1 LGAGDFLTL
10 ELTAVQLL
18 NGGLQVGGCLV
29 LDETSTIALA
39 TNLGVDDVQS
49 RLAGKILQILPAG
62 LDRKVCYPHPV
73 RSATRTWG
81 NTLVGREILVA
92 AGSACKLD
100 NQAFAH
106 EVRAMESR
114 NDVTSIHS
122 ILVLDETKAVH
133 ELDFSDLAGAM
144 GLEVAFD
151 FRLGGIAG
159 KVAQIE
165 AGR

>member
-1 LGAGDFLTL
+1 VVVWLY
-10 ELTAVQLL
+10 VP
-18 NGGLQVGGCLV
+18 
-29 LDETSTIALA
+29 STIALA

-49 RLAGKILQILPAG
+49 RLAGKILQILYIEVRPSPIPDARYKERAKTKPLMVQDLVYLGLTGCRENPRVGVSNLPAG

-106 EVRAMESR
+106 EVRAIYTVRCMFGQMNAS
-114 NDVTSIHS
+114 
-122 ILVLDETKAVH
+122 
-133 ELDFSDLAGAM
+133 
-144 GLEVAFD
+144 LEVVTY
-151 FRLGGIAG
+151 G
-159 KVAQIE
+159 KL
-165 AGR
+165 